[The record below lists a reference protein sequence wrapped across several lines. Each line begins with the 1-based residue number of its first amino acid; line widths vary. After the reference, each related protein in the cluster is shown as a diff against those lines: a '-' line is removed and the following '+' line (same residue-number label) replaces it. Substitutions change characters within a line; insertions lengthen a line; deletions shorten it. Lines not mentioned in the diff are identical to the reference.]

1 MDTQQSSQ
9 PIDIIMRHT
18 KYTEEEAN
26 QKLLEHNNNYMDV
39 IRAYLTKDSITSS
52 TPSTPST
59 PSTYSTNQQRFK
71 EMRNMLGYVPV
82 KLLDK

>member
-1 MDTQQSSQ
+1 
-9 PIDIIMRHT
+9 MRHT

-39 IRAYLTKDSITSS
+39 IRAYLTKDSITSA
-52 TPSTPST
+52 T